1 MKKIFALFAIL
12 TVFAVF
18 SFGCDIRSLKLYG
31 KGKYYVQ
38 IKGEGEIKDKTRVYT
53 LPAYDEEG
61 AEKKISFTSHKAEN
75 DKKLKEDAF
84 LRLYVSED
92 NDKSVDVKSY
102 EEVKKEDL
110 PEKVKKKLNVK

>member
-31 KGKYYVQ
+31 KDKYYVQ

-92 NDKSVDVKSY
+92 NDKSVDVKPY
-102 EEVKKEDL
+102 EEVKKKICL
-110 PEKVKKKLNVK
+110 RKLRRNLT